1 MDRRAL
7 ESIYFGED
15 ADYEVVRPL
24 KVEDFRD
31 GRLVS
36 SKVLENIKL
45 GKIFK
50 ITVFE
55 DLNCPYFSEAHL
67 RIFEV
72 EPKTIETVVYSPIED
87 GLSVWL

>member
-15 ADYEVVRPL
+15 SDYEVVRPL
-24 KVEDFRD
+24 KVEDFRK

-45 GKIFK
+45 GKTFK
-50 ITVFE
+50 ITVLE
-55 DLNCPYFSEAHL
+55 DPNCPYFSEAHL
-67 RIFEV
+67 SIFEV
-72 EPKTIETVVYSPIED
+72 EPKTVETVVYSPVED
-87 GLSVWL
+87 GLSMWL